1 MSLAGKLDVKLSRLS
16 TCLKSRGKPEMRAL
30 IVDGSE
36 EGIPDSRAAC
46 EIIGEEL
53 KRKGWDI
60 DLLHLIDQ
68 EEGTVPGCFRCW
80 MDHPGICSRQDS
92 GKKIPTNFV
101 RGDLAILLLPVKGGG
116 MFIGKR
122 KGI

>member
-1 MSLAGKLDVKLSRLS
+1 
-16 TCLKSRGKPEMRAL
+16 MRAL
-30 IVDGSE
+30 IVDGSN

-46 EIIGEEL
+46 EIIGDEL

-60 DLLHLIDQ
+60 DLLHLNDQ

-80 MDHPGICSRQDS
+80 TEHPGICARQDS

-122 KGI
+122 KDI